1 VILFWQN
8 GCPPLPCIK
17 EIPMSAY
24 PWLKAIILSF
34 ATLQIAAVSARADDI
49 RFTTM
54 MLSPYGFKDAEGA
67 NSGYLFDIA
76 NTIGIESGL
85 TIENQLAPVK
95 RLHQQ
100 LIKGAADCTLA
111 ARIPITEVYQLV
123 EPIGI
128 SVSLVVIPAAG
139 IKLEK
144 YEDLVGRRVAVVRG
158 TLGAYAKFATD
169 ERMEKYMTSGYR
181 ENMLMLNRG
190 RVDAVFGAWGS
201 LMFNNRKL
209 GFAPN
214 SVGDP
219 LVLSQTPMW
228 LVCSN
233 NLNDASKLK
242 RLRQATRRLRENG
255 TITSILSSYIGRTLE
270 SAFNKAD

>member
-1 VILFWQN
+1 MIWQN
-8 GCPPLPCIK
+8 RCPPLPCFR
-17 EIPMSAY
+17 ETPVSTY
-24 PWLKAIILSF
+24 PWLKTFVLAV
-34 ATLQIAAVSARADDI
+34 ATLQVVAMSARADDI

-54 MLSPYGFKDAEGA
+54 MLSPYGFKDTKGA

-76 NTIGIESGL
+76 NAIGIEASL
-85 TIENQLAPVK
+85 TIVNQLAPVK

-100 LIKGAADCTLA
+100 LVKGAVDCTLA

-144 YEDLVGRRVAVVRG
+144 YEDLVGRRIAVVQG

-169 ERMEKYMTSGYR
+169 ERLEKYMTSGYR

-209 GFAPN
+209 GFTSE

-219 LVLSQTPMW
+219 LILSQTPMW

-242 RLRQATRRLRENG
+242 RLKQATRRLRENG